1 VPSFAK
7 AGAKAIVLV
16 ARNSAQLQE
25 SAEAL
30 TQEYPNTKFLPLTCD
45 IKDEASVR
53 AVFRQIKEAF
63 GTADVLVNNAGT
75 PDDVKPLRHANI
87 DNLWHGIVRNEFHSS
102 G

>member
-1 VPSFAK
+1 M
-7 AGAKAIVLV
+7 LV

-30 TQEYPNTKFLPLTCD
+30 TKEYPNTKFLPLTCD
-45 IKDEASVR
+45 IKDGVSVR
-53 AVFRQIKEAF
+53 AVFRQVKEAF

-87 DNLWHGIVRNEFHSS
+87 DNLWHGIVRKELYSS
-102 G
+102 N